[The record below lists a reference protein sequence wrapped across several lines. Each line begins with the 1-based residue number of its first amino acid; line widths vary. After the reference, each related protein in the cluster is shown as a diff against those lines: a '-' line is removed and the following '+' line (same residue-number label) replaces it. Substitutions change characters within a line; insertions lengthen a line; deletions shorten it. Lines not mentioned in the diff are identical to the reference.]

1 MKNTGKRVI
10 CDKGKRIVSKSS
22 GFVGATPCQKV
33 PGNNLGFVFVPFSF
47 DLSQTI
53 NPGVIDW
60 NSVKCFV
67 CLFYRLKETTPF
79 YNTGFWI
86 FLSWWVGTLWALSIQ
101 PKILEISVGT
111 SNEKD
116 HFGLAGTG
124 IFGISFEGGQLWPVW
139 LFRSVGPKCS
149 FPFDNIVVPSTAL
162 LYPAYKNNNET
173 RGG

>member
-10 CDKGKRIVSKSS
+10 CDKGKRIVSESS
-22 GFVGATPCQKV
+22 GFVRATPGQKV

-86 FLSWWVGTLWALSIQ
+86 FLSWWVGRFPFN
-101 PKILEISVGT
+101 PKFWKFRLVHQMKRTISVWSGPEY
-111 SNEKD
+111 SGPALKVVNFD
-116 HFGLAGTG
+116 RSGYFG
-124 IFGISFEGGQLWPVW
+124 
-139 LFRSVGPKCS
+139 RSVGPKCS
-149 FPFDNIVVPSTAL
+149 FLFDNIVVPSTAL

>member
-22 GFVGATPCQKV
+22 GFVRATPGQKV

-53 NPGVIDW
+53 NHRVIDW

-86 FLSWWVGTLWALSIQ
+86 FLSWWVGTRWALSIQ

-116 HFGLAGTG
+116 HFGLVRTG
-124 IFGISFEGGQLWPVW
+124 IFGTSFEGGQLWPVW
-139 LFRSVGPKCS
+139 LFRSVGRTEMFFSIWQHCCPKYRS
-149 FPFDNIVVPSTAL
+149 FVSCL
-162 LYPAYKNNNET
+162 QEQ
-173 RGG
+173 